1 MQDAGVFNNVLVIKI
16 IININNKVY
25 FNNVKLVDQHSS
37 KELTKTW
44 LLMC

>member
-1 MQDAGVFNNVLVIKI
+1 MFNDVLVIKI
-16 IININNKVY
+16 IININKVY